1 LPFIAGAAANFTGN
15 AATAQAK
22 TANVCATKARTDS
35 KMTAPTVLNSQR
47 TLARIPI
54 APYALPG
61 EESVAYNKIVWDLN
75 PERMVLLV
83 HDMQNYWVD
92 LFVDRA
98 PLLANVSSLVSAFR
112 AARLP
117 VFFCRGERAKSR
129 FERGLGLTVWGDGLN
144 AAHVREED
152 CEILSALAPRDDE
165 YVIHKPRHS
174 AFFQTE
180 LEPTLRKMNRD
191 QVVVCGVFAHHGVMV
206 SCIDGYMRNFQMTMV
221 ADALGDYSEPEH
233 RMALQYVAQMCG
245 SVSTLRRVI
254 AIAGPR

>member
-1 LPFIAGAAANFTGN
+1 
-15 AATAQAK
+15 
-22 TANVCATKARTDS
+22 
-35 KMTAPTVLNSQR
+35 MTTTPTINSQR
-47 TLARIPI
+47 TLARTPI
-54 APYALPG
+54 APYAPPG
-61 EESVAYNKIVWDLN
+61 EECIAYNKIQWNLSADRV
-75 PERMVLLV
+75 VLLV

-92 LFVDRA
+92 LYVDRA
-98 PLLANVSSLVSAFR
+98 PLVTNVASLVNAFR
-112 AARLP
+112 DARLP
-117 VFFCRGERAKSR
+117 VFFCRGERARSR

-152 CEILSALAPRDDE
+152 CQIIADLAPRADE
-165 YVIHKPRHS
+165 YIIEKRRHS

-191 QVVVCGVFAHHGVMV
+191 QVIVCGVFAHHGVMV

-245 SVSTLRRVI
+245 SVSTRARVE
-254 AIAGPR
+254 AFLDAPS